1 MTGHNSFPSSGYA
14 KTEPAP
20 LDELNRE
27 ARIAREFRILRKH
40 HARIADSIQLFWG
53 HPECD
58 VFIQKLVF
66 NAEDEFALTR
76 AGFKPEV
83 LEAIMNLS
91 VLHVVNVKSGRPW
104 P

>member
-1 MTGHNSFPSSGYA
+1 MSENDSTTSSGYD

-20 LDELNRE
+20 LDDLNRQ
-27 ARIAREFRILRKH
+27 ARINHEFGVVRKH

-58 VFIQKLVF
+58 EFIQKLIF
-66 NAEDEFALTR
+66 NAGDEYVRAR
-76 AGFKPEV
+76 AGFKPEI

-91 VLHVVNVKSGRPW
+91 NLHVVIVKTSRQSP
-104 P
+104 